1 MKQIIVLFAALI
13 LYFSASAKIWRVNNN
28 VGINADF
35 TTLQAAHN
43 GASADDT
50 LYLEGS
56 PTSYGGLNATKRL
69 IIIGTGY
76 FLDLNLNLQALAMPS
91 RVDAITLN
99 AGAAGSMIAGLTFNG
114 NAISIY
120 ANNVLVQ
127 RNYFGTFSGSNYD
140 WTTGTI
146 YIYGSASNIFITQ
159 NFAVMI
165 ANNSISTGLLITGN
179 FISYGLAYGEATP
192 SPCLQLHASSVAII
206 QNNIFRR
213 GTLEAN
219 NSNISNNIM
228 YNGFVS
234 GTGNLLSNNI
244 SNNSQFGTAN
254 SNQENVSMASV
265 FELTGTY
272 DARWKLKAGSP
283 ALGAGYG
290 STVQNPVDCG
300 MFGGSTP
307 YVLSG
312 IPAIP
317 SIYYF
322 ANQPVG
328 SNSDPIDVQIKVRS
342 NN

>member
-1 MKQIIVLFAALI
+1 MKQIIVLFAALV
-13 LYFSASAKIWRVNNN
+13 FHFTASAKIWRVNNN
-28 VGINADF
+28 VGVNADF

-43 GASADDT
+43 GASAGDT
-50 LYLEGS
+50 LYLESS
-56 PTSYGGLNATKRL
+56 PTSYGGLNATKKL

-76 FLDLNLNLQALAMPS
+76 FLDQNLNLQATAMPS
-91 RVDAITLN
+91 RADAITLN
-99 AGAAGSMIAGLTFNG
+99 VGAAGSVIAGLTFNG
-114 NAISIY
+114 SAINIY
-120 ANNVLVQ
+120 ADNVIVQ
-127 RNYFGTFSGSNYD
+127 RNYFGTFSGSNFD

-146 YIYGSASNIFITQ
+146 NIYSSASNIYITQ
-159 NFAVMI
+159 NFAVI
-165 ANNSISTGLLITGN
+165 IYNNSVSTGLLITGN
-179 FISYGLAYGEATP
+179 YISYGLAYGEGT
-192 SPCLQLHASSVAII
+192 SSFCLQLHTSSVAII

-213 GTLEAN
+213 GTLDVN

-228 YNGFVS
+228 YNGFFS

-244 SNNSQFGTAN
+244 ANNSQFGTA
-254 SNQENVSMASV
+254 SGNQENVNMSSV

-290 STVQNPVDCG
+290 STPQNPVDCG

-328 SNSDPIDVQIKVRS
+328 SNSDPIDVQIKVKS